1 MRRHLALLAPMIVL
15 PLGATCTAP
24 GQEGQAY
31 AARALP
37 SSAEAKLLD
46 FLVNGKPL
54 ISGAHAQAGAI
65 N

>member
-1 MRRHLALLAPMIVL
+1 MIVL

-31 AARALP
+31 AAQALP
-37 SSAEAKLLD
+37 SSREARLLD

-54 ISGAHAQAGAI
+54 NSGGQNRETLI

>member
-31 AARALP
+31 AAKAVP
-37 SSAEAKLLD
+37 SSGEARLLD
-46 FLVNGKPL
+46 FLVNGNALSPDG
-54 ISGAHAQAGAI
+54 SVQATTI